1 MKGRLTTSMVTECM
15 SKAVN
20 IYTDHFLL
28 DEKTIIDFVKD
39 NLDYFDR
46 DASLHAKEI
55 GDGNINYVF
64 RVWDEKTGRSL
75 VIKQA
80 DKKLKSS
87 GRPLGVY
94 RNKIEAEILKLQNS
108 FAPGKVPHIYHY
120 NESMCAL
127 TMEDISDFKNLRTA
141 LLEGNIYEDLSRE
154 ITDFMVQ
161 VLLSTTDLLMDRH
174 MKKEFVKKFI
184 NVELCDISEDL
195 VFTEPYFNYK
205 DRNVITAGNED
216 FVNAVLYNDESL
228 KKEVGVLRNTFM
240 NASQALIHGDLHSG
254 SIFINE
260 TGIKVIDPEFAFYGP
275 IGYDVGNVIGN
286 LFFSLANKLVTAPD
300 HTEFI
305 SWIERTISEIF
316 DCFKEKAVHK
326 LTTEIEFPLYNDGFI
341 NGYVAGIMSD
351 TVGMAGTEIIRRV
364 VGDTKVKDLILIK
377 EGKEKIKIERALILT
392 AVSFIKNRKTYTCG
406 MELID
411 EFRRCKESV
420 NV

>member
-184 NVELCDISEDL
+184 NVELCDISKDL

-216 FVNAVLYNDESL
+216 FVNAVLYGDEGL

>member
-1 MKGRLTTSMVTECM
+1 MVTECM

-28 DEKTIIDFVKD
+28 DEKTIIDFVTD

-141 LLEGNIYEDLSRE
+141 LLEGNIYEGLSRE

-174 MKKEFVKKFI
+174 VKKEFVKKFI

-205 DRNVITAGNED
+205 DRNVITEGNED

-228 KKEVGVLRNTFM
+228 KREVGVLRNTFM

-286 LFFSLANKLVTAPD
+286 LFFSLANKTVTAPD
-300 HTEFI
+300 HTDFI
-305 SWIERTISEIF
+305 SWIKRTIAEIF
-316 DCFKEKAVHK
+316 DRFKEKAVHK

-341 NGYVAGIMSD
+341 NDYVAGIMSD

-392 AVSFIKNRKTYTCG
+392 AVSFIKNRKKYTCG

-411 EFRRCKESV
+411 EFHRCKESV

>member
-1 MKGRLTTSMVTECM
+1 MVTECM

-205 DRNVITAGNED
+205 DRNVITEGNED
-216 FVNAVLYNDESL
+216 FVNAVLYGDEGL

-300 HTEFI
+300 HTDFI

>member
-1 MKGRLTTSMVTECM
+1 MVTECM

-28 DEKTIIDFVKD
+28 DEKTIIDFVTD

-141 LLEGNIYEDLSRE
+141 LLEGNIYEGLSRE

-174 MKKEFVKKFI
+174 VKKEFVKKFI

-205 DRNVITAGNED
+205 DRNVITEGNED

-286 LFFSLANKLVTAPD
+286 LFFSLANKTVTAPD
-300 HTEFI
+300 HTDFI
-305 SWIERTISEIF
+305 SWIKRTIAEIF
-316 DCFKEKAVHK
+316 DRFKEKAVHK

-341 NGYVAGIMSD
+341 NDYVAGIMSD

-392 AVSFIKNRKTYTCG
+392 AVSFIKNRKKYTCG

-411 EFRRCKESV
+411 EFHRCKESV

>member
-1 MKGRLTTSMVTECM
+1 MVTECM

-141 LLEGNIYEDLSRE
+141 
-154 ITDFMVQ
+154 
-161 VLLSTTDLLMDRH
+161 
-174 MKKEFVKKFI
+174 
-184 NVELCDISEDL
+184 
-195 VFTEPYFNYK
+195 
-205 DRNVITAGNED
+205 
-216 FVNAVLYNDESL
+216 
-228 KKEVGVLRNTFM
+228 
-240 NASQALIHGDLHSG
+240 
-254 SIFINE
+254 
-260 TGIKVIDPEFAFYGP
+260 
-275 IGYDVGNVIGN
+275 
-286 LFFSLANKLVTAPD
+286 
-300 HTEFI
+300 
-305 SWIERTISEIF
+305 
-316 DCFKEKAVHK
+316 
-326 LTTEIEFPLYNDGFI
+326 
-341 NGYVAGIMSD
+341 
-351 TVGMAGTEIIRRV
+351 
-364 VGDTKVKDLILIK
+364 
-377 EGKEKIKIERALILT
+377 
-392 AVSFIKNRKTYTCG
+392 
-406 MELID
+406 
-411 EFRRCKESV
+411 
-420 NV
+420 

>member
-1 MKGRLTTSMVTECM
+1 MVTECM

-216 FVNAVLYNDESL
+216 FVNAVLYGDEGL

-411 EFRRCKESV
+411 EFRRCKVSV

>member
-1 MKGRLTTSMVTECM
+1 MVTECM

-120 NESMCAL
+120 NEPMCAL
-127 TMEDISDFKNLRTA
+127 TMEDISNFKNLRTA

-216 FVNAVLYNDESL
+216 FVNAVLYGDEGL

-300 HTEFI
+300 HTDFI

-341 NGYVAGIMSD
+341 NDYVAGIMSD

>member
-1 MKGRLTTSMVTECM
+1 MVTECM

>member
-1 MKGRLTTSMVTECM
+1 MVTECM

-216 FVNAVLYNDESL
+216 FVNAVLYGDEGL

>member
-1 MKGRLTTSMVTECM
+1 M

-216 FVNAVLYNDESL
+216 FVNAVLYGDEGL

>member
-120 NESMCAL
+120 NEPMCAL
-127 TMEDISDFKNLRTA
+127 TMEDISNFKNLRTA
-141 LLEGNIYEDLSRE
+141 LLEGNIYEDLSRQ

-216 FVNAVLYNDESL
+216 FVNAVLYGDEGL

-300 HTEFI
+300 HTDFI

>member
-1 MKGRLTTSMVTECM
+1 MVTECM

-205 DRNVITAGNED
+205 DRNVITEGNED

-300 HTEFI
+300 HTDFI

-341 NGYVAGIMSD
+341 NDYVAGIMSD

>member
-216 FVNAVLYNDESL
+216 FVNAVLYGDEGL

>member
-1 MKGRLTTSMVTECM
+1 MVTECM

-28 DEKTIIDFVKD
+28 DEKTIIDFVTD

-216 FVNAVLYNDESL
+216 FVNAVLYGDEGL

-300 HTEFI
+300 HTDFI

-341 NGYVAGIMSD
+341 NDYVAGIMSD

>member
-1 MKGRLTTSMVTECM
+1 MVTECM

-28 DEKTIIDFVKD
+28 DEKTIIDFVTD

-141 LLEGNIYEDLSRE
+141 LLEGNIYEGLSRE

-174 MKKEFVKKFI
+174 VKKEFVKKFI

-205 DRNVITAGNED
+205 DRNVITEGNED

-286 LFFSLANKLVTAPD
+286 LFFSLANKTVTAPD
-300 HTEFI
+300 HTDFI

>member
-1 MKGRLTTSMVTECM
+1 MVTECM

-28 DEKTIIDFVKD
+28 DEKTIIDFVTD

-141 LLEGNIYEDLSRE
+141 LLEGNIYEGLSRE

-174 MKKEFVKKFI
+174 VKKEFVKKFI

-205 DRNVITAGNED
+205 DRNVITEGNED

-286 LFFSLANKLVTAPD
+286 LFFSLANKTVTAPD
-300 HTEFI
+300 HTDFI
-305 SWIERTISEIF
+305 SWIARTIAEIF
-316 DCFKEKAVHK
+316 DRFKEKAIHK

-341 NGYVAGIMSD
+341 NDYVADIMSD

-392 AVSFIKNRKTYTCG
+392 AVSFIKNRKKYTCG

-411 EFRRCKESV
+411 EFHRCKESV

>member
-1 MKGRLTTSMVTECM
+1 MVTECM

-161 VLLSTTDLLMDRH
+161 VLLSTTDLLLDRH

-216 FVNAVLYNDESL
+216 FVNAVLYGDEGL

>member
-1 MKGRLTTSMVTECM
+1 MVTECM

-216 FVNAVLYNDESL
+216 FVNAVLYGDEGL

-300 HTEFI
+300 HTDFI

>member
-1 MKGRLTTSMVTECM
+1 MVTECM

-161 VLLSTTDLLMDRH
+161 V
-174 MKKEFVKKFI
+174 
-184 NVELCDISEDL
+184 
-195 VFTEPYFNYK
+195 
-205 DRNVITAGNED
+205 
-216 FVNAVLYNDESL
+216 AVYYGSVDGQTYE
-228 KKEVGVLRNTFM
+228 EGV
-240 NASQALIHGDLHSG
+240 
-254 SIFINE
+254 
-260 TGIKVIDPEFAFYGP
+260 
-275 IGYDVGNVIGN
+275 
-286 LFFSLANKLVTAPD
+286 
-300 HTEFI
+300 
-305 SWIERTISEIF
+305 
-316 DCFKEKAVHK
+316 C
-326 LTTEIEFPLYNDGFI
+326 
-341 NGYVAGIMSD
+341 
-351 TVGMAGTEIIRRV
+351 
-364 VGDTKVKDLILIK
+364 
-377 EGKEKIKIERALILT
+377 
-392 AVSFIKNRKTYTCG
+392 
-406 MELID
+406 
-411 EFRRCKESV
+411 
-420 NV
+420 

>member
-1 MKGRLTTSMVTECM
+1 MVTECM

-216 FVNAVLYNDESL
+216 FVNAVLYGDEGL

-260 TGIKVIDPEFAFYGP
+260 AGIKVIDPEFAFYGP

-300 HTEFI
+300 HTDFI

>member
-1 MKGRLTTSMVTECM
+1 MVTECM

-216 FVNAVLYNDESL
+216 FVNAVLYGDEGL

-300 HTEFI
+300 HTDFI

-341 NGYVAGIMSD
+341 NDYVAGIMSD

>member
-1 MKGRLTTSMVTECM
+1 MVTECM

-184 NVELCDISEDL
+184 NVELCDISKDL

-216 FVNAVLYNDESL
+216 FVNAVLYGDEGL